1 MAEKKAKAEKATPK
15 KKAPAKKKVEKA
27 STKVAK
33 VEESVWKEKGF
44 ASEEAYQR
52 FLEKGF

>member
-15 KKAPAKKKVEKA
+15 KKAPAKKKAEKV
-27 STKVAK
+27 SKK